1 MAKMQTA
8 LDAGLC
14 ATSHHVVSGR
24 RVSCERRDDPQPVLT
39 IDDIMVAL
47 RCSRRTAQRWLE
59 AWRHAQGNDAL
70 PRLSLVSRGG
80 RPGYRVEAESF
91 WRWLGQSEGVAA

>member
-1 MAKMQTA
+1 MQTGI
-8 LDAGLC
+8 DAGLC
-14 ATSHHVVSGR
+14 AMPHPVVSGR
-24 RVSCERRDDPQPVLT
+24 RVSCERRDSPDAHVLT

-70 PRLSLVSRGG
+70 PRLALVSTGG

-91 WRWLGQSEGVAA
+91 WRWRERSEGVAA